1 MVQLTQDANA
11 KSAQIKEKLLSPNVT
26 EQIIDYVPNQF
37 IGKLIFSFKISPL
50 DGDQLIIIRS
60 CAFSNLNGVL
70 LKGN

>member
-50 DGDQLIIIRS
+50 DGDQLKL
-60 CAFSNLNGVL
+60 CFSSPIGGLN
-70 LKGN
+70 KGH

>member
-37 IGKLIFSFKISPL
+37 IGKLIFPFKISPQ
-50 DGDQLIIIRS
+50 DNNHVIIS
-60 CAFSNLNGVL
+60 
-70 LKGN
+70 